1 MAIFCKKSEIKIVVF
16 CKKSEIEIMK
26 INYICNPKSS

>member
-1 MAIFCKKSEIKIVVF
+1 MMIFCKKSEIKIVVF